1 MNFKQSIK
9 QWSDYQRTVR
19 ELTELDNRQ
28 LRDLGIARNEIKSL
42 ARARCF

>member
-19 ELTELDNRQ
+19 ELADLDNRQ
-28 LRDLGIARNEIKSL
+28 LHDLGINRRDIKSV
-42 ARARCF
+42 ARSKCF